1 MSVTQS
7 SVTKSSVTESSGR
20 VSAFP
25 PSRERHVR
33 IVLVEPHALLREGLR
48 LLLDREPAFDVVAEA
63 GSVKEATDLD
73 VELDVVVTEL
83 ELPDG
88 RGREVVSAFLTLDP
102 AVAVVVVTFV
112 DQPAR
117 VQEALAA
124 GAAGY
129 VLKTAGPEE
138 LLLGIRTVAHGRRY
152 LQPSLGAE
160 LACLT
165 GTAGNG
171 SLPGALSDREA
182 QILRLVALGH
192 TNAEIGRRLAIS
204 LRTVE
209 THRGHI
215 AQKLGRRT
223 RAELVRYAYEAGL
236 VDRA

>member
-7 SVTKSSVTESSGR
+7 SATVSTGR
-20 VSAFP
+20 VRAFP
-25 PSRERHVR
+25 PSRERPTR
-33 IVLVEPHALLREGLR
+33 IVLVEPHALVREGFR
-48 LLLDREPAFDVVAEA
+48 LLLDREPGFEVVAEA
-63 GSVKEATDLD
+63 GSVKETTALD
-73 VELDVVVTEL
+73 VELDIVVTEL

-88 RGREVVSAFLTLDP
+88 RGRDVITAFLTLDL

-112 DQPAR
+112 DHPSR

-124 GAAGY
+124 GANGY
-129 VLKTAGPEE
+129 LLKTAGPEE
-138 LLLGIRTVAHGRRY
+138 LLLGVRTVAQGERY

-160 LACLT
+160 LACLN
-165 GTAGNG
+165 GATANG
-171 SLPGALSDREA
+171 DRPGGLSDREA
-182 QILRLVALGH
+182 QVLRLVALGH

-236 VDRA
+236 VERG